1 MVMKKLCINLGFIL
15 LTASVLG
22 LSSCKKDKNDISAVT
37 VQNISGTYKLT
48 AYTFKEGN
56 LPEENLLAMMDA
68 CEKDNPI
75 SFKSDGTYSIP
86 DVGIVCTPP
95 ENFSSTWSLS
105 NATTMVMN
113 GETPYYKKLERNT
126 AGLNDDGSECR
137 RDRSNH
143 VYPQQTITRIN
154 CKPGRLIMPSPF
166 GC

>member
-1 MVMKKLCINLGFIL
+1 MKKLCFNLGFIL

-95 ENFSSTWSLS
+95 GNFSSTWSLS

-113 GETPYYKKLERNT
+113 GETHTIKNWNGTQLVLTMTEVN
-126 AGLNDDGSECR
+126 AGVTEVTTYTLNK
-137 RDRSNH
+137 
-143 VYPQQTITRIN
+143 Q
-154 CKPGRLIMPSPF
+154 
-166 GC
+166 